1 MRLRENKI
9 LSSNL
14 TEQQTEIRFELFDWL
29 KNKGLSAESAAELLE
44 LTAREIRKS
53 ALSEKL

>member
-1 MRLRENKI
+1 MRLRVNKI